1 MSDADE
7 KQNPFHRH
15 GIYHLSASSLA
26 LYRAEP
32 TLWTMQY
39 LFRIRGEVG
48 GAAWR
53 VKAVEAALD
62 MMLFGEVDITQATEA
77 ATRLFDL
84 QSGGEI
90 NDKFDK
96 ERAAIAGFIT
106 QAWELLRPL
115 GKPAARQQKVSL
127 WLESDFEGTQIEVP
141 IIGYYDYMWDL
152 PAIQSETA
160 PTCVVPKDP
169 SFIVDLKSTWACP
182 SSPKTDHAIQVTT
195 YHLATGRVP
204 KLAYVTPKKSA
215 IYEISQSEIDEW
227 KWALTRS
234 AFALRQVLARSRNR
248 NEVLSLFSPDFDN
261 FRWDERLKEEL
272 HKIYAGG
279 PTRPKF
285 AGPSISAGQ

>member
-1 MSDADE
+1 MFDAAH
-7 KQNPFHRH
+7 KQNPFQRH
-15 GIYHLSASSLA
+15 GINHLSASSLA

-39 LFRIRGEVG
+39 LFGIKGEVG
-48 GAAWR
+48 PAVWR
-53 VKAVEAALD
+53 GSAVEAALD
-62 MMLFGEVDITQATEA
+62 ILLFRDVDIAHAIEA
-77 ATRLFDL
+77 ATRRFDL
-84 QSGGEI
+84 EAAGEI
-90 NDKFDK
+90 NDKLDK
-96 ERAAIAGFIT
+96 ERSALPGFVT

-115 GKPAARQQKVSL
+115 GKPTARQQKVSL
-127 WLESDFEGTQIEVP
+127 WLESDFEGVQIETP

-160 PTCVVPKDP
+160 PTWVVPKDP

-215 IYEISQSEIDEW
+215 MYEISQSEIDEW

-234 AFALRQVLARSRNR
+234 AFALRKVLARSRNR

-261 FRWDERLKEEL
+261 FRWDDRLKEEL

-285 AGPSISAGQ
+285 AGKQQE